1 MRIFFLLT
9 LCLLFS
15 SCASNDSQQTKTSD
29 GALPPVVAT
38 VNGQEI
44 STKLYEMYLKNGK
57 EALALDPNTAEGK
70 KKVDRLREGIV
81 SELIDRS
88 LIAQEAQRRGLTI
101 APDKLATAEQRA
113 IQQFGGEEKYDA
125 YLNEFRLSRTE
136 YLEVIKSELY
146 GELMR
151 SELSKDLSVSE
162 KDISDYYDA
171 QKAEPNFQ
179 QPERIT
185 ASHILIAARA
195 NLIERQLKEEKNL
208 SGDSLAAAVREEM
221 AKRRRRAEELRRKAA
236 SGSDFARLARESSD
250 DPGTREAGGSLGAF
264 ARDTHA
270 KAFDE
275 AAFKLRPGSVSD
287 VVQTEYGFHIIKV
300 FAHETAR
307 VRTLAEMTSE
317 IRARLLSKRQAEELT
332 NWLKEARRKATVHVN
347 EPFRFGALKSEF
359 AAA

>member
-1 MRIFFLLT
+1 MRVFFLLT
-9 LCLLFS
+9 LCLLSS
-15 SCASNDSQQTKTSD
+15 SCASNDARQTNTD

-57 EALALDPNTAEGK
+57 EALALDPNTDEGRK
-70 KKVDRLREGIV
+70 KIDQLREGIV

-113 IQQFGGEEKYDA
+113 IQQFGGEEKYDV
-125 YLNEFRLSRTE
+125 YLNEFRLSRAE
-136 YLEVIKSELY
+136 YREVVKSEIY

-162 KDISDYYDA
+162 KEISDYYEA
-171 QKAEPNFQ
+171 HKAEPNFQ

-208 SGDSLAAAVREEM
+208 SGDSLAAAVREEI
-221 AKRRRRAEELRRKAA
+221 AQRRRRAEDLRRKAA
-236 SGSDFARLARESSD
+236 SGSDFAKLARESSD
-250 DPGTREAGGSLGAF
+250 DPGTRDAGGSLGAF
-264 ARDTHA
+264 TRDTHS

-300 FAHETAR
+300 SAR
-307 VRTLAEMTSE
+307 APARLRTLAEMTPE

-332 NWLKEARRKATVHVN
+332 NWLKDARRKATVHIN

-359 AAA
+359 AAT